1 MRYEQL
7 LGLLDRAGVSPE
19 KAAADLGVSGMTLR
33 RWRAKPADAE
43 LPELYRRAFEP
54 TVRRL
59 VGEGVFHPQD
69 PAVAAALAAPEEP
82 FVKSV
87 AALGITHDIL
97 EQADEHQNTIF
108 VGLARLG
115 QDEKRQAQVKASGK
129 MLARFKAM
137 GADWRQRLDD
147 LDAAVRAK
155 DLPSID
161 KLVAFGALFYLITP
175 FDLVPDAIPV
185 FGLIDDFVLIGV
197 AALYYRKKFPA
208 LFGRGKRRN

>member
-1 MRYEQL
+1 MRYHQL

-33 RWRAKPADAE
+33 RWHAKPAGAE

-59 VGEGVFHPQD
+59 VGEGVFHPED
-69 PAVAAALAAPEEP
+69 RAVAAALAAPEEP
-82 FVKSV
+82 FAKSV
-87 AALGITHDIL
+87 TALGITHDIL
-97 EQADEHQNTIF
+97 EQADKHQNTIF

-115 QDEKRQAQVKASGK
+115 QDEKRQAQVRASGR
-129 MLARFKAM
+129 MLARFKEM
-137 GADWRQRLDD
+137 SEDWRRRLED
-147 LDAAVRAK
+147 LDAAVRSK

-161 KLVAFGALFYLITP
+161 KMVAFGALFYLITP

-185 FGLIDDFVLIGV
+185 FGLIDDFVLAGV
-197 AALYYRKKFPA
+197 ASLYYRKKFPA
-208 LFGRGKRRN
+208 LFGSKRRN